1 MAVAWIGSRETS
13 VERAAEHA
21 ASLLQASRCP
31 VFSLDTDV
39 HGTRAAI
46 ALAERT
52 GAAYDHVSGA
62 ALARETALFTDRGA
76 MTVALGEVRRRADV
90 VVIVGEI
97 PETYRPLLVELS
109 GTTPDLSAAN
119 ARSFFF
125 IGNDGGMVL
134 GADSAPLA
142 CGKAGLNA
150 TLAAIRASLGG
161 RQVSTPVSNF
171 DAFAGALKS
180 ARYPVFVFSGHGV
193 DRLGLEM
200 LQGLLDDLNQKSRAS
215 GLHLPASE
223 SGWGSILASTWMT
236 GFAPR
241 TGFSR
246 GFPEYDPWRY
256 DVARMIAAGEADL
269 HLWIAPDASQKPK
282 TPKSVSLIAL
292 TKTVQPVTSAAVT
305 IAIGEAGIDHD
316 GVVYS
321 ARAGTLRAVSAGA
334 VSQLP
339 STAAVLRT
347 IAGHFDAEAALP
359 C

>member
-1 MAVAWIGSRETS
+1 MAVAWIGNRETS

-90 VVIVGEI
+90 VVIVGKL
-97 PETYRPLLVELS
+97 PEAYGTLLAELS
-109 GTTPDLSAAN
+109 STTPDLSAAN
-119 ARSFFF
+119 ARTFFL
-125 IGNDGGMVL
+125 IGNDGGMVPA
-134 GADSAPLA
+134 GTPLA

-171 DAFAGALKS
+171 DVFANGLKS

-193 DRLGLEM
+193 DRFGLEM

-269 HLWIAPDASQKPK
+269 HLWIAANASQKLK
-282 TPKSVSLIAL
+282 TPKGVSLIAL
-292 TKTVQPVTSAAVT
+292 TKTVQPVAGAAVT

-321 ARAGTLRAVSAGA
+321 ARTGTLRAVSAGA
-334 VSQLP
+334 ASQLP